1 MYYLLYVYAIL
12 SKTCLYIYDLNTGR
26 WDRDVPRGN
35 NPEGKT
41 LGILGMGG
49 IGKAL
54 AKRMRGFDVEIQ
66 YYNRNRH
73 NTEGNNY

>member
-1 MYYLLYVYAIL
+1 MSSLAKL
-12 SKTCLYIYDLNTGR
+12 CLYIYNLYIGR

-54 AKRMRGFDVEIQ
+54 AKRMCGFDVKIQ

-73 NTEGNNY
+73 NIEGDSYKHDTR